1 MYSYIIFV
9 AVESKR
15 CLKYWTSVTF
25 NTSNTSELTS
35 MKYQTLYFC
44 SLTSLSLHSSTLPCN
59 TQTNLTVPEN
69 SISGEK
75 GVPGMYLQTCTLVPF
90 TICWYQV
97 RQDPFLI
104 PAKERQRL
112 HTSQQKDTV
121 ANIPPQAPKDKQGAN
136 CKVTAHASTVH
147 LLFVKK
153 KANYP
158 KNYNTNAMKPT
169 VQKASLCCTFMDRE
183 ECVRFH
189 FQYGFVLGMINKD
202 WVFPSLCLCRH
213 IFQHLF
219 TSYTNYSNSNT
230 VYQKQS
236 KQTNIPHRTKTP
248 HTEQKSPTIIMT

>member
-1 MYSYIIFV
+1 
-9 AVESKR
+9 
-15 CLKYWTSVTF
+15 
-25 NTSNTSELTS
+25 
-35 MKYQTLYFC
+35 
-44 SLTSLSLHSSTLPCN
+44 
-59 TQTNLTVPEN
+59 
-69 SISGEK
+69 
-75 GVPGMYLQTCTLVPF
+75 MYLQTCTLVPF

-121 ANIPPQAPKDKQGAN
+121 ANIPPQAPKDKQGTN

-183 ECVRFH
+183 ECVCEISFS
-189 FQYGFVLGMINKD
+189 I
-202 WVFPSLCLCRH
+202 WLCFGDDKQGLSISQPLPMQIYLSAPLYQLH
-213 IFQHLF
+213 KLLKQQHCISK
-219 TSYTNYSNSNT
+219 T
-230 VYQKQS
+230 
-236 KQTNIPHRTKTP
+236 KQTDKHPTQNKNPTHRTEKP
-248 HTEQKSPTIIMT
+248 HNYNDLNLVLTW